1 MESLRAICLRRI
13 KRMFMMAIKI
23 SQLIRGV
30 SGAQI
35 RWLNPPRAEIV
46 IYDQNG
52 AENFSPYL
60 RNYSVAVLSV
70 RGEVLYLTILVKAML
85 SAAFWRD
92 PLKAYV
98 DKYIQKTS
106 PRLLL
111 TFIDNDPNFYEL
123 ANKHSGVKTIIVQN
137 GWRNNI
143 RSIFS
148 NSSESTKYHVD
159 YMLLFGKSIGS
170 FYATKIIG
178 EVIAAG
184 SFKSNNVKIAS
195 WTKNRSV
202 LFLSQISS
210 YPTSKV
216 MFTLNDGSQIS
227 EAIYYAAEME
237 LLPMLHKWCS
247 INKYKLQICARTECT
262 GEEQFYQDLLKGDDW
277 EYVRRDNSI
286 SSYQLVDKSEIVVA
300 IDSTLGLESFG
311 RGNKTAFFDFRSRAI
326 DGWPSFWWPIRESH
340 SGPFWSNENNYF
352 EVDRILQ
359 FLVDT
364 DENSW
369 SDLTSPYY
377 AELMSYDEDNS
388 AFSYLIDSILK
399 NY

>member
-1 MESLRAICLRRI
+1 MESLRAVCLRSI
-13 KRMFMMAIKI
+13 KRMFMRVIKI
-23 SQLIRGV
+23 RQLIRGI

-35 RWLNPPRAEIV
+35 RWLNPSPAEIV
-46 IYDQNG
+46 VYDQIG
-52 AENFSPYL
+52 AENFDPYL

-85 SAAFWRD
+85 SAAFWAD

-123 ANKHSGVKTIIVQN
+123 ANKHSEVKTIIVQN

-148 NSSESTKYHVD
+148 DSSDSTKYRVD
-159 YMLLFGKSIGS
+159 YMFLFGKSIGS

-178 EVIAAG
+178 KVIVAG
-184 SFKSNNVKIAS
+184 SFKSNNAKIVS
-195 WTKNRSV
+195 WTKNRTV

-210 YPTSKV
+210 YPTSEV

-227 EAIYYAAEME
+227 EAIYYAAETE
-237 LLPMLHKWCS
+237 LLPLLHEWCS
-247 INKYKLQICARTECT
+247 INKYKFQICARSESA

-277 EYVRRDNSI
+277 EYVRRNNAI

-311 RGNKTAFFDFRSRAI
+311 RGNKTAFFDVRSKTI
-326 DGWPSFWWPIRESH
+326 DGWPSFWWPTKESN
-340 SGPFWSNENNYF
+340 SGAFWSNVNSYF

-359 FLVDT
+359 FLAST
-364 DENSW
+364 DDNFW
-369 SDLTSPYY
+369 RDLTSPYY
-377 AELMSYDEDNS
+377 AELMSYDEDNR
-388 AFSYLIDSILK
+388 AFSLIVDSILK